1 MHFHIINLP
10 LVVRWAS
17 TVITSVQQCN
27 TFFVRWKGWQNGH
40 GQWHQ
45 INASPLMVR
54 NKVTTLMVCNDFEMC
69 IPALEQVTVRH
80 LVKCTH
86 RLTTWSSTFQGF
98 SDLYR
103 WSSCFDAKSYFFF
116 FFCKVY
122 KVSNFHEQHVD
133 ECYPSVLRQ
142 VTFFTGQTTLFMCL
156 LEMCNVPIL
165 DTSLF
170 SSQYSIANVKDLFLT
185 KELSNDF
192 SFLLDAKRKWATK
205 FKWSL

>member
-1 MHFHIINLP
+1 M
-10 LVVRWAS
+10 
-17 TVITSVQQCN
+17 
-27 TFFVRWKGWQNGH
+27 
-40 GQWHQ
+40 
-45 INASPLMVR
+45 
-54 NKVTTLMVCNDFEMC
+54 
-69 IPALEQVTVRH
+69 
-80 LVKCTH
+80 
-86 RLTTWSSTFQGF
+86 
-98 SDLYR
+98 
-103 WSSCFDAKSYFFF
+103 
-116 FFCKVY
+116 Y